1 MKVSMFRVIGLA
13 ALLYGPCV
21 YAEKLDCDSLVE
33 LASALDEISSGLNEG
48 EEVDDETYADLE
60 EVMGLLRVVAEE
72 EENYNLDSALD
83 DLEQAHTDDDRDGFV
98 DALEQV
104 DSLFGV
110 FYDADCG
117 Q

>member
-21 YAEKLDCDSLVE
+21 YAEKTDCDSLVQ
-33 LASALDEISSGLNEG
+33 LGSALDDIRNGLNAG

-60 EVMGLLRVVAEE
+60 KVMGLLRAVADEE
-72 EENYNLDSALD
+72 EDKNLDNALD
-83 DLEQAHTDDDRDGFV
+83 DLEQAHTDDDREGFV